1 MKKIA
6 IFSIISIGIFSCA
19 SYTEDQ
25 GKAAEEF
32 CECMDKQTIGDF
44 DIDFFE
50 CSMSQNENYDN
61 EIFADEGYALAL
73 DDKCPDIASEITE

>member
-6 IFSIISIGIFSCA
+6 IFLMISIGVFSCA
-19 SYTEDQ
+19 SYSEDQ

-32 CECMDKQTIGDF
+32 CECMDKSTVGDF

-50 CSMSQNENYDN
+50 CSMEQNENYDN

-73 DDKCPDIASEITE
+73 DDKCPDVSAQITE